1 MSTDELLVAAL
12 RLPRDQRARV
22 AAELLSSLEEVDEDV
37 ARAWADELMR
47 RSLDVTSGRIGAIPW
62 ETVRNTLSNE
72 LRQRRAGRP
81 TS

>member
-22 AAELLSSLEEVDEDV
+22 AAELLSSLEEVDDDV
-37 ARAWADELMR
+37 ARAWADELIR
-47 RSLDVTSGRIGAIPW
+47 RSHDFASGRIEASPW
-62 ETVRNTLSNE
+62 ETVRNTLQNE

>member
-1 MSTDELLVAAL
+1 MSTDELLVEAL

-22 AAELLSSLEEVDEDV
+22 AAELLSSLEEVEDDV
-37 ARAWADELMR
+37 ARAWADELTR
-47 RSLDVTSGRIGAIPW
+47 RSHDLASGRVQAIPW
-62 ETVRNTLSNE
+62 ETSRTSLSNE

>member
-22 AAELLSSLEEVDEDV
+22 AAELLSSLEEVEDDV
-37 ARAWADELMR
+37 ARAWADELTR
-47 RSLDVTSGRIGAIPW
+47 RSHDLASGRVQAIPW
-62 ETVRNTLSNE
+62 ETIRTSLSNE

-81 TS
+81 PS